1 MFLTK
6 GSIDTKGVTDF
17 TDWDKVR
24 EFALRIN
31 KI

>member
-6 GSIDTKGVTDF
+6 GPIDTTSITDF

-24 EFALRIN
+24 EFALKINRI
-31 KI
+31 